1 MDKESLKANLNKA
14 VNANKAWL
22 DENSRLNGVIEDLR
36 GENARLERSVSVEDG
51 QIEGFKR
58 RIHDLKKEL
67 RQIVKVNDDAIHS
80 LEEKLF
86 KANDSAGQWK
96 RKFEDLKV
104 SYDGARRLLGDRDAR
119 LERSDAIIDEQRAH
133 IHRLRDLLARTTSV
147 CTPPTLVNELHLPK
161 VLLIFTRICS
171 SMI

>member
-119 LERSDAIIDEQRAH
+119 LERSDAIIDEQRAN
-133 IHRLRDLLARTTSV
+133 IHRLRDLLARY
-147 CTPPTLVNELHLPK
+147 
-161 VLLIFTRICS
+161 RGW
-171 SMI
+171 